1 MAEDCEWFCARYKN
15 HGHIEEYLG
24 DTQPHWVEVVAV
36 RFWQWINGCRSL
48 DWTYENWIVALVRET
63 GPGFRL
69 GFFCSAFYI
78 VVVTSVVLETPLV
91 FEFDVHHLASDMRF
105 GNVTV
110 AVAFYLW
117 TLDFGIVALSY
128 YLCRHYGSPARP
140 GAHGECTPF
149 FRVAARQLRE
159 DRRKEPQTTYQ
170 LVTRAVFAVVF
181 SLYFLLA
188 VFSIHTVLS
197 HMYIRRNTE
206 FAWLLVILLVT
217 TFFSSVD
224 DLTQIGSPWG
234 IQEASKTA
242 SVLLSFRGLFL
253 VPLTIVWSVA
263 AIVASFPPSSCV
275 EC

>member
-1 MAEDCEWFCARYKN
+1 MSGDCEWFCARYKN

-78 VVVTSVVLETPLV
+78 VVVTSIVLETPLV

-149 FRVAARQLRE
+149 FRVA
-159 DRRKEPQTTYQ
+159 
-170 LVTRAVFAVVF
+170 VVF
-181 SLYFLLA
+181 SLYFFLA